1 MSQTN
6 PRLQQYFAGFG
17 SKNGANPQTSNNPND
32 NSNPQFTKQYNEED
46 GFMRGARIAEKIQ
59 EFYNTTGAP
68 MSGTVANLAS
78 GSQPLTQVHKSG
90 PQDRP
95 I

>member
-17 SKNGANPQTSNNPND
+17 SKNGATNPND

-78 GSQPLTQVHKSG
+78 GS
-90 PQDRP
+90 
-95 I
+95 